1 MGSRLILKSES
12 SVERAGGSLANRAS
26 QIALV
31 WSFGRYI
38 QNSELRYKGKQAN
51 KRPSFSPTRYSGRG
65 LEPRFVDSPTSKQK
79 RRETLKDFGEN
90 GSQSEVSRNI
100 PPQARAL
107 LNKASTFLQKAS
119 TGLQNTSAS
128 LRNRAPSYKTRA
140 LDADPLTPPSLC
152 RIARDKRGEDDGHV
166 DAVPRSTHG
175 VGRVSR
181 VFPSFESACHC

>member
-31 WSFGRYI
+31 WSSGRYI

-65 LEPRFVDSPTSKQK
+65 LEPQSNNSTTSTK
-79 RRETLKDFGEN
+79 RRETLKAFGEN
-90 GSQSEVSRNI
+90 GTHSEVSRNI

-140 LDADPLTPPSLC
+140 LDTDPLTPPSLC

>member
-31 WSFGRYI
+31 WSSGRYI

-65 LEPRFVDSPTSKQK
+65 LEPRFVNSTISHKTTDQHLRS
-79 RRETLKDFGEN
+79 RRSRTI
-90 GSQSEVSRNI
+90 SEISRKF

-140 LDADPLTPPSLC
+140 LDTDPLTPPSLC
-152 RIARDKRGEDDGHV
+152 RIARGKRGEDDGHV